1 MRAIGRNDPCPC
13 GSGKKYKKCCLP
25 KQEAMPRPTPPEALA
40 EEPFIAEVLPEL
52 EEEVDRLLQR
62 LESGEGEGLRAEFD
76 ALLAEHPNHAMTNYA
91 MGVYVVMVENDP
103 EGSIPYFEEAV
114 RIFPLLAPAH
124 FNLGG
129 AYLKS
134 ARIPEAVKAFRRAIQ
149 YSDGDDNIVQGA
161 REQLRFLGRLV
172 RETSPF
178 KTLDAY
184 LENQNLF
191 EEAYENLTQ
200 GHFEKAID
208 LFKQVLQQHPRHVQS
223 YGNMGLAEASLG
235 HRAAAL
241 ASLDKATELDPSY
254 EPAICNR
261 KIIEHMKEGEPH
273 VLEIAQIEYY
283 REKLEEK
290 KQGRKGWLQRF
301 LPG

>member
-1 MRAIGRNDPCPC
+1 MKAIGRNDPCPC

-25 KQEAMPRPTPPEALA
+25 KQEAMPRKAPSEAMPEDA
-40 EEPFIAEVLPEL
+40 FIAELLPEVD
-52 EEEVDRLLQR
+52 EEVDRLLER
-62 LESGEGEGLRAEFD
+62 LENGEGERLQPEFE
-76 ALLAEHPNHAMTNYA
+76 ALLARHPNQAMTNYA

-114 RIFPLLAPAH
+114 RIFPLLAAAH

-129 AYLKS
+129 AYVKT
-134 ARIPEAVKAFRRAIQ
+134 ARIPEAVTAFRHAIR
-149 YSDGDDNIVQGA
+149 YSDGDENIVQGA
-161 REQLRFLGRLV
+161 REQLRFLGKLV

-184 LENQNLF
+184 LENQKLF
-191 EEAYENLTQ
+191 DGAYEKLTQ
-200 GHFEKAID
+200 GRYEEAIE

-235 HRAAAL
+235 RKAAAL
-241 ASLDKATELDPSY
+241 ACLDRAIELDPTY
-254 EPAICNR
+254 EPALCNR
-261 KIIEHMKEGEPH
+261 KVIEKMIEGQPQ
-273 VLEIAQIEYY
+273 VLQIEGIEYY
-283 REKLEEK
+283 KEKFEETK
-290 KQGRKGWLQRF
+290 PGRKSWLQRF